1 MNIWVLQT
9 GETLQIDETVY
20 RPMRAINLSNALVDR
35 GHKVI
40 LWSADFDHFSK
51 KHRFGSNKSI
61 KHSDNL
67 EIRLIKS
74 RGYKSNSARIARLID
89 HAQLGFNLKKMLKY
103 AETPDVVFI
112 GYPPIETAWV
122 MTNWLRKQGVPSI
135 LDIKDGWPDT
145 FSRIFPKYIRPIV
158 NVFLLPYKLMMKDTL
173 RKSSSVSAPTR
184 EFLLWAVKKADRNL
198 LTTDIVA
205 PLTLPDTNFPISQIE
220 KANSWCDNLGIFDD
234 KKFRVTFI
242 GTLNNVFD
250 FKQIFEAAKK
260 IQIQFVIAGDG
271 PQYSLLKEKAKDY
284 KNIIMPGWIDS
295 CQSKVLL
302 SRSSVF
308 LAPYRDLVDF
318 EMSIPNK
325 FYDAMSN
332 GVPIISSI
340 TGVANN
346 LIVSEKIGVIYSN
359 SKNNSLSEM
368 LLQLINN
375 PAALLQMSKNTKS
388 LFMNKYSFQI
398 VYGLLTKHIE
408 ETGRK

>member
-9 GETLQIDETVY
+9 GETLQIDATIY
-20 RPMRAINLSNALVDR
+20 RPMRAINLSNALVER

-61 KHSDNL
+61 KYSDNL

-89 HAQLGFNLKKMLKY
+89 HAQLGYNLKKMLKY
-103 AETPDVVFI
+103 AGAPDVVFI

-122 MTNWLRKQGVPSI
+122 MTNWLKKKGVPSI

-145 FSRIFPKYIRPIV
+145 FSRIFPKYLQPIV
-158 NVFLLPYKLMMKDTL
+158 NIFLFPYKLMMKDTL
-173 RKSSSVSAPTR
+173 RKSSSVSAPTK
-184 EFLLWAVKKADRNL
+184 EFLLWALKKADRNML
-198 LTTDIVA
+198 LTDIVA
-205 PLTLPDTNFPISQIE
+205 PLTFPDTDFPISQLKE
-220 KANSWCDNLGIFDD
+220 CNLWFDNLGVLDD

-250 FKQIFEAAKK
+250 FTQVFEVAKHME
-260 IQIQFVIAGDG
+260 IEFVIAGDG

-284 KNIIMPGWIDS
+284 SNIIMPGWIDS
-295 CQSKVLL
+295 CQSKILL

-325 FYDAMSN
+325 FF
-332 GVPIISSI
+332 II
-340 TGVANN
+340 
-346 LIVSEKIGVIYSN
+346 
-359 SKNNSLSEM
+359 
-368 LLQLINN
+368 
-375 PAALLQMSKNTKS
+375 
-388 LFMNKYSFQI
+388 KY
-398 VYGLLTKHIE
+398 T
-408 ETGRK
+408 